1 MSELVVVAI
10 AASRS
15 VGLNRC
21 LVIYASMLTAFV
33 ALLVAL
39 AWRYGRPR
47 AWPTASIYGVVV
59 GAVAI
64 SIIWWW
70 INGVVEG
77 RVLISI
83 TGSHA
88 LTTGDLL
95 AVPVL
100 VAAGLV
106 VVARRLDVDA
116 EAQRAG
122 S

>member
-1 MSELVVVAI
+1 MSELVVAI

-21 LVIYASMLTAFV
+21 LVIYAGMLTAFV
-33 ALLVAL
+33 AVLVAL

-47 AWPTASIYGVVV
+47 AWPTASVYGVVI
-59 GAVAI
+59 GAAAI
-64 SIIWWW
+64 SVVWWW

-77 RVLISI
+77 RVLISV

-95 AVPVL
+95 AAPVL

-106 VVARRLDVDA
+106 VAARRLDFDA

>member
-1 MSELVVVAI
+1 MGELLVVSI
-10 AASRS
+10 AAGRS

-21 LVIYASMLTAFV
+21 LVIYAGMLTVFV
-33 ALLVAL
+33 GLLVAL

-47 AWPTASIYGVVV
+47 AWPTAAVYGVVV

-95 AVPVL
+95 AAPVL
-100 VAAGLV
+100 VGAGLV
-106 VVARRLDVDA
+106 VVARIREFDA
-116 EAQRAG
+116 DARRV
-122 S
+122 SR

>member
-1 MSELVVVAI
+1 MSELLVVAI
-10 AASRS
+10 AAGRS

-21 LVIYASMLTAFV
+21 LAIYATMLTAFV
-33 ALLVAL
+33 AILVVL

-47 AWPTASIYGVVV
+47 AWPTASVYGVVV
-59 GAVAI
+59 GAAAI

-95 AVPVL
+95 AAPVL
-100 VAAGLV
+100 VAAILV
-106 VVARRLDVDA
+106 VVARTREVDPDA
-116 EAQRAG
+116 RRVR

>member
-10 AASRS
+10 ATGRS

-21 LVIYASMLTAFV
+21 LVIYAGMLTAFV

-47 AWPTASIYGVVV
+47 AWPTASVYGVVV
-59 GAVAI
+59 GAAAI

-95 AVPVL
+95 AAPVL
-100 VAAGLV
+100 VAASLV
-106 VVARRLDVDA
+106 VAARMRVVDA
-116 EAQRAG
+116 DVPRA
-122 S
+122 SH

>member
-1 MSELVVVAI
+1 
-10 AASRS
+10 

-21 LVIYASMLTAFV
+21 LAIYAAMLTAFV
-33 ALLVAL
+33 AILVVL

-47 AWPTASIYGVVV
+47 AWPTTSVYGVVV

-64 SIIWWW
+64 SIVWWW

-95 AVPVL
+95 AAPVL
-100 VAAGLV
+100 VAAILV
-106 VVARRLDVDA
+106 VAARVREVDPEARRV
-116 EAQRAG
+116 R